1 MKNVCVHQESG
12 RREEIPKY
20 ISSIFIGYKPVNPE
34 KEGIKEGR
42 VFCMKGMIC
51 AKEQK

>member
-1 MKNVCVHQESG
+1 MYAYTKESG

-20 ISSIFIGYKPVNPE
+20 ISSIFIGCKPANPE
-34 KEGIKEGR
+34 KEGIKEER
-42 VFCMKGMIC
+42 ALCMKGMVC